1 MYPICPCCAH
11 WQAAAAAAA
20 AAHQAPPCLQLSF
33 QPAADWPIA
42 ARPPLACPQIRSMIK
57 RQQQGKYVAKVTA
70 RQERKLHVA
79 ANPLPIDPLADVFK

>member
-1 MYPICPCCAH
+1 
-11 WQAAAAAAA
+11 
-20 AAHQAPPCLQLSF
+20 
-33 QPAADWPIA
+33 
-42 ARPPLACPQIRSMIK
+42 MIK